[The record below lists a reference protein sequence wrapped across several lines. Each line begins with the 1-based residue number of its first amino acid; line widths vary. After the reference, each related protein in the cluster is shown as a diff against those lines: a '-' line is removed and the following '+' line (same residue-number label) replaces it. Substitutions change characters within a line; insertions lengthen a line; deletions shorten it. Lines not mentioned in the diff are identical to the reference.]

1 MVWKPVL
8 FGFENLLVEYEKKKK
23 KKLEKTVSTDP
34 SLNSE
39 LLIQKSGGE

>member
-1 MVWKPVL
+1 MVWKLVL
-8 FGFENLLVEYEKKKK
+8 FGFENLLVEYEKKK

-39 LLIQKSGGE
+39 LLILKSGGE